1 MNKFTRP
8 VLSLLLL
15 LIANVPM
22 QAQTQ
27 LIQRVEKSPSPVD
40 FTIPFT
46 KYKLSNGLTLVV
58 HEDHSDPIVHV
69 DVTYHVG
76 SAREEIGMSGFAH
89 FFEHM
94 MFQGSKHVGD
104 EEHFKII
111 NGAGGT
117 MNGTTNRDRTNYFE
131 TVPKNYLETALWL
144 EADRMGFLL
153 EAVSQKKFE
162 VQRATVKNEKGQRYE
177 NRPYGMVGEISSK
190 SFYPFGHPYSWPT
203 IGYVEDLNRVGVD
216 ELKKFFLRWY
226 GPNNAVVTVGGDVNT
241 EEVVKMV
248 EKYFGSIP
256 RGPEVSKATTE
267 TFDLGKEDRYI
278 SYEDNIRFPMLR
290 LSFPSV
296 PTYHKDEAA
305 LDILAE
311 ILGQGKNS
319 ILYQNFIKTK
329 KAVQASASNPTA
341 ELAGEFSFSILAF
354 PGTKLS
360 ETEELLRKSIEEFV
374 TRGITDEDLEKAKA
388 TREASAIYG
397 LESVSGKVSML
408 ASYETFL
415 GNPDFIR
422 EDVSRYQNVSKEDIM
437 RVYKTYIQNRKGLV
451 LSVYPKGKKDLVAKA
466 DNFTPGGDSSKVQL
480 AKMDMQLRPVQDN
493 FDRSKRPK
501 PSASPV
507 VSMPP
512 KFDATMKEGPMGGM
526 KIIGTTNREVP
537 MAYIQFNIKA
547 GQIMQPKGK
556 EGIAYLL
563 TRMMKESTMGY
574 TAEKMEEELD
584 KLGSHI
590 DVWAD
595 EENIVIGITSLS
607 RNLEKTMHLAGEII
621 MHPRFKEEEFS
632 RVKKQQL
639 EYIGNQSNLP
649 DVIAN
654 QTFGQLLYGKDN
666 VLATSIYG
674 TANSVEAI
682 GVNEVRGFH
691 AKHFTAA
698 NTSIIVSGDVDAQR
712 IQNLMGPFMA
722 MRPMPPAQ
730 IPAQENLPKIEKTK
744 IYLVNKEGA
753 PQSELRVGYLAMPYD
768 ATGEFYKAGI
778 MNYILGGAFNS
789 RINLNLREDKGYT
802 YGARSAFSGSHT
814 RGPWRV
820 STGVRGDAT
829 DSAVAEILKEIK
841 EYRAKGITKEE
852 LEFTKNSILEREALK
867 YETNSQKAGFLERV
881 LEYNLSDDFVKDQ
894 VSILKKLKRKDIKK
908 LADKHLPIE
917 NMAIVVVG
925 DAKSVKPGLEKLG
938 YEVVDMD
945 MSSIGFKGN

>member
-1 MNKFTRP
+1 
-8 VLSLLLL
+8 
-15 LIANVPM
+15 M

-27 LIQRVEKSPSPVD
+27 LIQRVEKPSVPAD

-46 KYKLSNGLTLVV
+46 KYKLPNGLTLVV

-117 MNGTTNRDRTNYFE
+117 MNGSTNRDRTNYFE

-190 SFYPFGHPYSWPT
+190 SFYPFGHPYAWPT
-203 IGYVEDLNRVGVD
+203 IGYIEDLNRVGVD

-226 GPNNAVVTVGGDVNT
+226 GPNNAVVTVGGDVKT
-241 EEVVKMV
+241 EEVLKMV

-256 RGPEVSKATTE
+256 RGPEVYKATPESFT
-267 TFDLGKEDRYI
+267 LGKEDRYI

-290 LSFPSV
+290 MTFPSV
-296 PTYHKDEAA
+296 PIYHPDEAA

-311 ILGQGKNS
+311 IMGQGKNS

-341 ELAGEFSFSILAF
+341 ELAGEFNFSILAF
-354 PGTKLS
+354 PDTKLS
-360 ETEELLRKSIEEFV
+360 ETEELLRKSIDEFI
-374 TRGITDEDLEKAKA
+374 TRGITDEDIEKAKA
-388 TREASAIYG
+388 KREASAIYG
-397 LESVSGKVSML
+397 LESVSGKVTML
-408 ASYETFL
+408 AAYETFL
-415 GNPDFIR
+415 GTPDFIR
-422 EDVSRYQNVSKEDIM
+422 EDVARFQNITKEDIL

-451 LSVYPKGKKDLVAKA
+451 LSVYPKGKKDLVSKA
-466 DNFTPGGDSSKVQL
+466 DNFKPGGDSTKVSR
-480 AKMDMQLRPVQDN
+480 AKLDLQVRPVKDDFN
-493 FDRSKRPK
+493 RAKRPK
-501 PSASPV
+501 PAASPIV
-507 VSMPP
+507 VMPP
-512 KFDATMKEGPMGGM
+512 KFVATVEGPLSNM

-537 MAYIQFNIKA
+537 MAYIQFNVKC
-547 GQIMQPKGK
+547 GQVMQPKGK

-563 TRMMKESTMGY
+563 SRMMKESTMGY

-584 KLGSHI
+584 KLGSNI
-590 DVWAD
+590 DVWAN
-595 EENIVIGITSLS
+595 EEDIVIGITSLT
-607 RNLEKTMHLAGEII
+607 RNLEQTMHLASELILR
-621 MHPRFKEEEFS
+621 PRFNEEEFN
-632 RVKKQQL
+632 RLKKQQL
-639 EYIGNQSNLP
+639 EYIGNQSTQA
-649 DVIAN
+649 DAIAN
-654 QTFGQLLYGKDN
+654 QTFSQLLYGKDN
-666 VLATSIYG
+666 VLATSMYG
-674 TANSVEAI
+674 TANSVESI
-682 GVNEVRGFH
+682 GVNELRGFH
-691 AKHFTAA
+691 NKHFTAA
-698 NTSIIVSGDVDAQR
+698 NVRIIASGDIDAQR
-712 IQNLMGPFMA
+712 IQNLVTPFMS
-722 MRPMPPAQ
+722 MRPMPASE
-730 IPAQENLPKIEKTK
+730 IPAQANLPKIEKTK

-753 PQSELRVGYLAMPYD
+753 PQSELRIGYLALPYD
-768 ATGEFYKAGI
+768 ATGEYYKAGI

-789 RINLNLREDKGYT
+789 RINLNLRENKGYT
-802 YGARSAFSGSHT
+802 YGARSGFNGSHT
-814 RGPWRV
+814 PGPWRV

-841 EYRAKGITKEE
+841 NYRENGITKEE
-852 LEFTKNSILEREALK
+852 LTFTKNSILEREALK
-867 YETNSQKAGFLERV
+867 YETNSQKAGFLERI
-881 LEYNLSDDFVKDQ
+881 LEYNLNDNYVTEQ
-894 VSILKKLKRKDIKK
+894 IIILKKLKRKDIKR
-908 LADKHLPIE
+908 LAEKYLPLE
-917 NMAIVVVG
+917 TMAIVVVG

-945 MSSIGFKGN
+945 MSSIGFKSK